1 MIKSKTVKGPKV
13 GLPFLSILT
22 HESIYF
28 KKKIRKKKITINIRN
43 IKDVVLTYSTYALNS
58 QVNDFRILVRRYCY
72 STEGDLRYLRHTNE
86 TKTKT

>member
-28 KKKIRKKKITINIRN
+28 KKKIREKKIIINIR
-43 IKDVVLTYSTYALNS
+43 ILTYSTYALNS
-58 QVNDFRILVRRYCY
+58 QADDTVIQLK
-72 STEGDLRYLRHTNE
+72 E
-86 TKTKT
+86 T